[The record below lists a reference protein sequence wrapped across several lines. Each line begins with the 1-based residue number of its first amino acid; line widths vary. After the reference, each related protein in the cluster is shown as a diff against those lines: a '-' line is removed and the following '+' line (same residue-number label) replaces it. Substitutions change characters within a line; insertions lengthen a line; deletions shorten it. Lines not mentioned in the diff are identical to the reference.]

1 MAKVSGTAYR
11 RFLMCWADPEKLL
24 ANAPVAHIHSGQ
36 QTNAKVQQQMSLRPF
51 RSSLCKIWFVSLL
64 SFVLAQNQTSHPL
77 TLTLPR
83 LLSMKLNDTQL
94 VQPLFLIADN
104 LRETT
109 TATQLLGIRT
119 NGVWLLSASF
129 TPCHPNDAARLSL
142 RPDQT
147 KEGQPLRTY
156 PRVVLTG
163 AATNGWRF
171 IPLDSYLEPS
181 VSPCQGN
188 LIYTLTQP

>member
-1 MAKVSGTAYR
+1 
-11 RFLMCWADPEKLL
+11 MCWADSEQLL
-24 ANAPVAHIHSGQ
+24 GDAPVARVPSSHGNKLSRARQPSSQI
-36 QTNAKVQQQMSLRPF
+36 VLRLF
-51 RSSLCKIWFVSLL
+51 CSSLYKIWFVSLL
-64 SFVLAQNQTSHPL
+64 GFVFAQNQASHPL
-77 TLTLPR
+77 TITLPR
-83 LLSMKLNDTQL
+83 LLSVQLNDTQL
-94 VQPLFLIADN
+94 NDTQRIQLLPLTGGN
-104 LRETT
+104 LQEILPSR
-109 TATQLLGIRT
+109 QRLGIRS
-119 NGVWLLSASF
+119 NAIWLLSASF

-147 KEGQPLRTY
+147 KEGQLLRNY

-181 VSPCQGN
+181 VSPCQGK